1 MKWNIRIIGNV
12 IKKVLYEA
20 EKNYYSLQFDLKT
33 NSVKHIWRNLN
44 SVVSMY
50 KIKNKVNIPK
60 LTVNDSEV
68 TNTKE
73 ICN

>member
-1 MKWNIRIIGNV
+1 M
-12 IKKVLYEA
+12 
-20 EKNYYSLQFDLKT
+20 S
-33 NSVKHIWRNLN
+33 
-44 SVVSMY
+44 

-73 ICN
+73 ICNILNDYFVVLDLHLDKRSTGNVVTPGI

>member
-1 MKWNIRIIGNV
+1 MKL
-12 IKKVLYEA
+12 K
-20 EKNYYSLQFDLKT
+20 KNYYSLQFDLKT
-33 NSVKHIWRNLN
+33 NSVKQIWRNLN
-44 SVVSMY
+44 SVVSMS